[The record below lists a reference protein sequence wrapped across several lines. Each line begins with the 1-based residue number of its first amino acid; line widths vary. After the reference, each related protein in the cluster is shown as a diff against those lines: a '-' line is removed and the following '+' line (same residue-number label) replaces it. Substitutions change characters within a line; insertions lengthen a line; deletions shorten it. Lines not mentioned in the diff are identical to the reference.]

1 MLKNTNKLLL
11 EFQNKLGVEFED
23 INLLE
28 TALTH
33 SSYAN
38 EIKGVKF
45 NERLE
50 FLGDSVL
57 QLSITE
63 YLFKTKKN
71 ESEGTLTKKR
81 ALIVCGAS
89 LFTIATK
96 WNLGKYIR
104 MSKGEELTGGRTRT
118 SNLANCVEA
127 VIAAVYLEK
136 GFEFAKEFILCNF
149 EEVIEKVFNNEIILD
164 YKTKL
169 QEIAQKQGE
178 ININYSLIKFD
189 GPPHRRKFYIEV
201 QVGSLVSGNGEGYSK
216 KESEQNAAKEALR
229 KLGVNN
235 G

>member
-1 MLKNTNKLLL
+1 MLKDTNKLLL
-11 EFQNKLGVEFED
+11 EFQDKLGVEFKD
-23 INLLE
+23 IGLLE
-28 TALTH
+28 IALTH

-63 YLFKTKKN
+63 YLFKTKMN

-136 GFEFAKEFILCNF
+136 GFEFAKEFILRNF

-201 QVGSLVSGNGEGYSK
+201 QVGSLVSGKGEGYSK

-229 KLGVNN
+229 KLGVDN